1 MQEVFAIPVVD
12 EVKNSDN
19 DSEENK
25 EDIINE
31 ENTLNNIE
39 NDGFIDDEIQNM
51 DVEDLDKLFLTEK
64 IA

>member
-51 DVEDLDKLFLTEK
+51 DVEDLDKLFSTEK

>member
-12 EVKNSDN
+12 EVKNSDYN
-19 DSEENK
+19 SEENK
-25 EDIINE
+25 DDIINE

-51 DVEDLDKLFLTEK
+51 DAEDLDKLFSTEK

>member
-19 DSEENK
+19 NSEENK

-51 DVEDLDKLFLTEK
+51 DVEDLDKLFSTEK